1 MRQFIKTM
9 VEQENLSNIGC
20 LNDTTKINKEGAFRY
35 QHYLDGCEDAI
46 EYYFQQ
52 KKITLYRL
60 VHCPINQN
68 DNEARCFQQYDDFVG
83 TGESVKLDDKPTPD
97 APLEEKYEYI
107 CDLCLSMNVSDKSLA
122 DFMLREREKRKK
134 DISKSN
140 FDRKKGTHIVEI
152 NITEEC
158 GFVDKNIDDNGH
170 VNLLQYE
177 GFDLEKYRNKEYGF
191 RPLTGFA
198 QNETE

>member
-1 MRQFIKTM
+1 MKTM
-9 VEQENLSNIGC
+9 TEQENLSNIDC
-20 LNDTTKINKEGAFRY
+20 LNDTTKIKKVGAFKY
-35 QHYLDGCEDAI
+35 QSYLDGCEDAI
-46 EYYFQQ
+46 EYYFQP

-83 TGESVKLDDKPTPD
+83 AGESIKLDEKPTPD
-97 APLEEKYEYI
+97 ATLEEKYEYI
-107 CDLCLSMNVSDKSLA
+107 YDLCLSMNVSDQSLA
-122 DFMLREREKRKK
+122 VFMLQERDRRKTDASKR
-134 DISKSN
+134 N

-158 GFVDKNIDDNGH
+158 GFVDKNIEDNGH
-170 VNLLQYE
+170 VSLLQYE
-177 GFDLEKYRNKEYGF
+177 GFDLERYRNKEYGF
-191 RPLTGFA
+191 RPLTEFA